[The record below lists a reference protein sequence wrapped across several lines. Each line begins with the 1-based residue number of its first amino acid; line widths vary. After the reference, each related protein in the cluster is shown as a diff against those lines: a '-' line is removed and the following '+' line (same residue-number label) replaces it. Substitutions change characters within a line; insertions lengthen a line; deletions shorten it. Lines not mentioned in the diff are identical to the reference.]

1 MTSFVSN
8 MVTNLHISKYG
19 QCDPIA
25 GNVDDPIIK
34 TIVKYKNGPNIFA
47 KGEYVTEEN
56 KFSLFS
62 QK

>member
-1 MTSFVSN
+1 

-34 TIVKYKNGPNIFA
+34 TIVKYKNDPNLFA